1 MKRSFHIFVFIFF
14 FTTGAFFAQQQK
26 DSIKTTKRSI
36 TVSQLQKVDYN
47 PLSPSKAAFYSA
59 VFPGAG
65 QIYNNRYWWQL
76 PLIYGGMATSIYFY
90 IDNSNQYDRVRT
102 AFRRRK
108 AGLSDEF
115 TNPDGT
121 QIISDAGLESAQSQ
135 LRQNRDL
142 SLLTTVLIY
151 VLQIVEASVTAHL
164 IQFDDSDTLTLSP
177 SAIPDRSYYE
187 NTPKV
192 GLTLKYSF

>member
-1 MKRSFHIFVFIFF
+1 MRFRNYIVFVLLLAW
-14 FTTGAFFAQQQK
+14 GVNVEAQK
-26 DSIKTTKRSI
+26 DSIPTKE
-36 TVSQLQKVDYN
+36 VSQLYQPKKVVYN

-59 VFPGAG
+59 VLPGAG

-76 PLIYGGMATSIYFY
+76 PLIYGGMASSVYFF

-115 TNPDGT
+115 NTPELT
-121 QIISDAGLESAQSQ
+121 LSDEALESAQRQ
-135 LRQNRDL
+135 FRQNRDL

-164 IQFDDSDTLTLSP
+164 LQFDDSNDLSLTP
-177 SAIPDRSYYE
+177 TTIPPNAFSVD
-187 NTPKV
+187 NDTPKI

>member
-1 MKRSFHIFVFIFF
+1 MCTSLY
-14 FTTGAFFAQQQK
+14 AQK
-26 DSIKTTKRSI
+26 DSTKVQQ
-36 TVSQLQKVDYN
+36 VSQLQLAGPRVQYN

-59 VFPGAG
+59 IFPGAG

-76 PLIYGGMATSIYFY
+76 PLIYGGMATSIYFF
-90 IDNSNQYDRVRT
+90 IDNSNEYDRFRT
-102 AFRRRK
+102 AFRLRK
-108 AGLSDEF
+108 AGLTDEF

-121 QIISDAGLESAQSQ
+121 QIISDAGLESAQRQ

-164 IQFDDSDTLTLSP
+164 IQFDDSDDLSLSP
-177 SAIPDRSYYE
+177 AAIPSRDTYDAS
-187 NTPKV
+187 PKV
-192 GLTLKYSF
+192 GLTLKYTF

>member
-1 MKRSFHIFVFIFF
+1 MVFF
-14 FTTGAFFAQQQK
+14 FTVSIINAQK
-26 DSIKTTKRSI
+26 DKD
-36 TVSQLQKVDYN
+36 TVKVKEIQQLRISPVKYN

-76 PLIYGGMATSIYFY
+76 PLIYGGMAASVYFY
-90 IDNSNQYDRVRT
+90 IDNSNEYDRFRT
-102 AFRRRK
+102 AFKRRK

-115 TNPDGT
+115 TNLDGS
-121 QIISDAGLESAQSQ
+121 ILISDAGLESAQKQ

-164 IQFDDSDTLTLSP
+164 LQFDTTDDLSIAP
-177 SAIPDRSYYE
+177 YAIPDRNITESSP
-187 NTPKV
+187 NI

>member
-1 MKRSFHIFVFIFF
+1 MNFKYYIVFTLFLLQF
-14 FTTGAFFAQQQK
+14 NLFAQK
-26 DSIKTTKRSI
+26 DSIKSKET
-36 TVSQLQKVDYN
+36 SQLQIPRVKYN

-59 VFPGAG
+59 LFPGAG

-76 PLIYGGMATSIYFY
+76 PLIYGGMATSIYFF
-90 IDNSNQYDRVRT
+90 IDSSNEYDRFRT

-108 AGLSDEF
+108 AGLTDEF
-115 TNPDGT
+115 TVNGVE
-121 QIISDAGLESAQSQ
+121 IISEAGLESAQRQ

-142 SLLTTVLIY
+142 SLLSTLLIY

-164 IQFDDSDTLTLSP
+164 LQFDDTDDLTIRP
-177 SAIPDRSYYE
+177 TAIPPNRYSVDNS
-187 NTPKV
+187 PKI